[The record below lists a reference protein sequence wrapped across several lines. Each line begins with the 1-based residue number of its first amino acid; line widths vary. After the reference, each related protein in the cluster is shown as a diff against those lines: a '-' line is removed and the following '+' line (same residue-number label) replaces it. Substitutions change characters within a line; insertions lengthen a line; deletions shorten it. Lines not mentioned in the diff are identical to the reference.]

1 MGGNDLMSGWSY
13 IFRILKGE
21 SPSDVLA
28 SMPKKD
34 FDKVSSIV
42 NNLKSTNLPRQ
53 QRRKIERKLN
63 AIKR

>member
-1 MGGNDLMSGWSY
+1 MGGWSY

-34 FDKVSSIV
+34 YDKVSSAV
-42 NNLKSTNLPRQ
+42 ENLKNTNISRQ
-53 QRRKIERKLN
+53 QRRKIERKFKMV
-63 AIKR
+63 KR

>member
-1 MGGNDLMSGWSY
+1 MSGWDY

-34 FDKVSSIV
+34 YDKVSSAV
-42 NNLKSTNLPRQ
+42 ENLKNTNLSRQ
-53 QRRKIERKLN
+53 QRRKIERKFKMV
-63 AIKR
+63 KR

>member
-1 MGGNDLMSGWSY
+1 MSGWDY

-34 FDKVSSIV
+34 YDKVASVV
-42 NNLKSTNLPRQ
+42 NNLNNTNLSRL
-53 QRRKIERKLN
+53 QRRKIERKFN
-63 AIKR
+63 AVKR

>member
-1 MGGNDLMSGWSY
+1 MSGWSY

-34 FDKVSSIV
+34 YDKVFSV
-42 NNLKSTNLPRQ
+42 VDNLKNTNLSRQ
-53 QRRKIERKLN
+53 QRRKIERKFN
-63 AIKR
+63 AVKR

>member
-1 MGGNDLMSGWSY
+1 MSGWSY

-34 FDKVSSIV
+34 YDKVSSV
-42 NNLKSTNLPRQ
+42 VDNLKNTNLSRQ
-53 QRRKIERKLN
+53 QRRKIERKFN
-63 AIKR
+63 VVKR

>member
-1 MGGNDLMSGWSY
+1 MGGWSY

-28 SMPKKD
+28 SMPEKD
-34 FDKVSSIV
+34 YEKVSSVV
-42 NNLKSTNLPRQ
+42 NNLKMTNLPRK
-53 QRRKIERKLN
+53 QRRKIERKFN

>member
-1 MGGNDLMSGWSY
+1 MSGWGY

-34 FDKVSSIV
+34 YDKVASVIQ
-42 NNLKSTNLPRQ
+42 LASTYILPCHM
-53 QRRKIERKLN
+53 LLD
-63 AIKR
+63 

>member
-1 MGGNDLMSGWSY
+1 MSGWGY

-34 FDKVSSIV
+34 YDKVASVV
-42 NNLKSTNLPRQ
+42 NNLNDTNLSRQ
-53 QRRKIERKLN
+53 QRRKIERKFN
-63 AIKR
+63 AVKR

>member
-1 MGGNDLMSGWSY
+1 MSGWGY

-34 FDKVSSIV
+34 YDKVSSV
-42 NNLKSTNLPRQ
+42 VDNLKNTNLSRQ
-53 QRRKIERKLN
+53 QRRQIERKFN
-63 AIKR
+63 AVKR

>member
-1 MGGNDLMSGWSY
+1 MSGWSY

-34 FDKVSSIV
+34 YDKVSSV
-42 NNLKSTNLPRQ
+42 VDNLKNTNLSRQ
-53 QRRKIERKLN
+53 QRRKIERKFN
-63 AIKR
+63 AVKR

>member
-1 MGGNDLMSGWSY
+1 MSGWDY

-34 FDKVSSIV
+34 YDKVASVV
-42 NNLKSTNLPRQ
+42 NNLNNTNLSRQ
-53 QRRKIERKLN
+53 QRRKIERKFN
-63 AIKR
+63 AVKR

>member
-1 MGGNDLMSGWSY
+1 MSGWSY

-34 FDKVSSIV
+34 YDKVFPV
-42 NNLKSTNLPRQ
+42 VDNLKNTNLSRQ
-53 QRRKIERKLN
+53 QRRKIERKFN
-63 AIKR
+63 AVKR